1 MFSHLSAFCARS
13 KVRDFSRTSVTLEP
27 AEYSSWSE
35 ARNELMAEAKNGLR
49 AKLESELGAK
59 VGDESAIAA
68 LKSEFEQKE
77 RDLEHSIGATCI
89 CVPPFPS
96 QPSQKN
102 DCICA
107 PRIAD
112 HTVHT
117 FSACLDMQY
126 NVRTTLSNLAPTT
139 LSHSFPF
146 AHSSASFAIAVPL
159 QVSA

>member
-1 MFSHLSAFCARS
+1 
-13 KVRDFSRTSVTLEP
+13 
-27 AEYSSWSE
+27 
-35 ARNELMAEAKNGLR
+35 MAEAKNSLR

-59 VGDESAIAA
+59 VGDESAIAG

-77 RDLEHSIGATCI
+77 RDLEHSI
-89 CVPPFPS
+89 
-96 QPSQKN
+96 
-102 DCICA
+102 
-107 PRIAD
+107 D

-126 NVRTTLSNLAPTT
+126 NVRTALSNLAPTT

-159 QVSA
+159 QVET

>member
-35 ARNELMAEAKNGLR
+35 ARNELMAEAKNSLR

-77 RDLEHSIGATCI
+77 RDLEHSI
-89 CVPPFPS
+89 
-96 QPSQKN
+96 
-102 DCICA
+102 
-107 PRIAD
+107 D

-159 QVSA
+159 QVET